1 MDQYPEEEKK
11 DEFINASAEEWSKPS
26 EPEPRPEPKPQPTDR
41 WGSPLLQE
49 ETANIEKD
57 WGSEPI
63 NTSSPS
69 FAPPEKKKLSK
80 WWIVAIIVV
89 ALGCLCLCAA
99 VVGVSYFGVDL
110 FNNMNMG
117 F

>member
-11 DEFINASAEEWSKPS
+11 DEFMNASAEEWSKQS
-26 EPEPRPEPKPQPTDR
+26 EPEPRPEPEPQPTDR
-41 WGSPLLQE
+41 WGSPVS
-49 ETANIEKD
+49 EKATID
-57 WGSEPI
+57 SGERWGSESI
-63 NTSSPS
+63 NTSSPG

-89 ALGCLCLCAA
+89 ALLCLCLCAA
-99 VVGVSYFGVDL
+99 VVGVSYFGVNL
-110 FNNMNMG
+110 FNNMS